1 MRDFQQKSTQA
12 SNITPFFSKSA
23 IICTII
29 YHEKNGSTKKGY
41 TSTTI
46 SIYYYYYLL
55 GSLSLPYLPDKSIN
69 FQRNGRVID
78 VIRLK
83 SSLLPSPAAAAVL
96 KGRRVFLQWLNYGGP
111 RKLVSTS
118 ISIKGNWGDEH
129 WAANRVLVLYYSIR
143 A

>member
-29 YHEKNGSTKKGY
+29 YHEKGC
-41 TSTTI
+41 TSTI

-83 SSLLPSPAAAAVL
+83 SSLLPSPAAAVL